1 MKIIRNKWLKILL
14 AVLIIATAAAY
25 KPLHD
30 GYVAYRQNAVP
41 VLEYH
46 SVGGSKDWPAE
57 VIIGTD
63 AFEKQ
68 LAYLQ
73 ANGYRMLSMEQMI
86 AGFKNNE
93 NMGKSVVLTFDDG
106 YMDNYT
112 NVFPLLQKY
121 NANASFFI
129 VQSKIGKPN
138 YMGHDEITTLIKAG
152 NDLGSHTIN
161 HNILT
166 DIDPK
171 YFAWELSSSKFFLKK
186 EFDMYYVHLLSYPNG
201 EYDSDVIAAAQK
213 YGYNYAVTGKNGAV
227 DKNWVTNHP
236 MEIGRVI
243 IKGDMT
249 DEEFKSK
256 LERSYLLGYL
266 KSVVFGSLFFCR

>member
-1 MKIIRNKWLKILL
+1 MKILKSKWLKIVL
-14 AVLIIATAAAY
+14 AMLVIAAAAAY
-25 KPLHD
+25 KPLYD
-30 GYVAYRQNAVP
+30 GYTEYRKTAVP

-46 SVGGSKDWPAE
+46 SVGGSSDWPAE
-57 VIIGTD
+57 IIIDKD
-63 AFEKQ
+63 AFEQQ

-73 ANGYRMLSMEQMI
+73 KNGYRMISMEQMI

-93 NMGKSVVLTFDDG
+93 DLGKAVVLTFDDG

-121 NANASFFI
+121 GANASFFI

-138 YMGHDEITTLIKAG
+138 YMGHDEIMDLIRAG

-161 HNILT
+161 HHILT

-201 EYDSDVIAAAQK
+201 QYDDEVIAASQK

-227 DKNWVTNHP
+227 DKNWVLNHP

-243 IKGDMT
+243 VKGDM
-249 DEEFKSK
+249 DEKAFADK

-266 KSVVFGSLFFCR
+266 KSVVFGSLFFY

>member
-1 MKIIRNKWLKILL
+1 MKIIRSKWLKILL
-14 AVLIIATAAAY
+14 AVLIIAAAAAY

-30 GYVAYRQNAVP
+30 GYLAYRQNAVP

-46 SVGGSKDWPAE
+46 SVGGSRDWPAE

-93 NMGKSVVLTFDDG
+93 DMGKCVVLTFDDG

-138 YMGHDEITTLIKAG
+138 YMGHDEITALIKAG

-186 EFDMYYVHLLSYPNG
+186 EFDMYYVQLLSYPNG

-213 YGYNYAVTGKNGAV
+213 YGYNYAVTDKNGAV

-266 KSVVFGSLFFCR
+266 KSVVFGGLFFCR

>member
-1 MKIIRNKWLKILL
+1 MKLKWIKIVLL
-14 AVLIIATAAAY
+14 MVVIAIAASAW
-25 KPLHD
+25 PLYE
-30 GYVAYRQNAVP
+30 GYRQYRQNAVP

-46 SVGGSKDWPAE
+46 SVGGDYDWPAE
-57 VIIGTD
+57 IIIDKD

-68 LAYLQ
+68 LQYLQ
-73 ANGYRMLSMEQMI
+73 ANGYSMLSMEQMI

-93 NMGKSVVLTFDDG
+93 DMSKSVVLTFDDG

-112 NVFPLLQKY
+112 VVLPLLQKY
-121 NANASFFI
+121 NARASFFI

-138 YMGHDEITTLIKAG
+138 YMGHDEIMALIHAG
-152 NDLGSHTIN
+152 MDLGSHTIN

-171 YFAWELSSSKFFLKK
+171 FFAWELSSSKFFLKK

-201 EYDSDVIAAAQK
+201 EYDDEVIAAAKK

-227 DKNWVTNHP
+227 DKKWLEKHP
-236 MEIGRVI
+236 LEIGRVI
-243 IKGDMT
+243 IKGDM
-249 DEEFKSK
+249 DEKAFADKVEY
-256 LERSYLLGYL
+256 SYLWGYL
-266 KSVVFGSLFFCR
+266 KSVVFEKLFFY